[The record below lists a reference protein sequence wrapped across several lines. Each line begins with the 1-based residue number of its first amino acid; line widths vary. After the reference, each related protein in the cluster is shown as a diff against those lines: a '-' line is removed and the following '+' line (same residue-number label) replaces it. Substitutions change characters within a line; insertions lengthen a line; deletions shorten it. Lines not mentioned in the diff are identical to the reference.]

1 MLLCVELGAGE
12 EGVTVIHRDRVLEL
26 GLLLLCVEVSLSR
39 HCCLNFL
46 KVCFSRLSRLSVCSP
61 FFVLRVLKPRM
72 GSANSVCHRAKFL
85 PRAALEFEQQT
96 TGQHTA
102 YAFAIIRYR
111 LPVPKPA

>member
-39 HCCLNFL
+39 HHCCLNFL
-46 KVCFSRLSRLSVCSP
+46 KVCFSDFHVFQCSP